1 MINDGFFSGVEGE
14 NVCGRVPCGMKQV
27 CLWVWIL
34 VEKKE
39 RERERRIQRFISVL
53 PVCIVLD
60 IKKDDSAFEAQY

>member
-39 RERERRIQRFISVL
+39 REESKDLFPYCQCVL
-53 PVCIVLD
+53 FWI
-60 IKKDDSAFEAQY
+60 

>member
-39 RERERRIQRFISVL
+39 REREREESKDLFPYCQCVL
-53 PVCIVLD
+53 FWI
-60 IKKDDSAFEAQY
+60 